1 MTKRKEI
8 LTQIL
13 EGEDLQKIA
22 QEIAPEV
29 VDQSAADKAA
39 ADIFNQIFNEEMRK
53 LLQDS

>member
-13 EGEDLQKIA
+13 QGEDIQKIA
-22 QEIAPEV
+22 QEAGHEV

-39 ADIFNQIFNEEMRK
+39 ADIFDQIFNDEMQK
-53 LLQDS
+53 LMQSS